1 MKIARKLAKCTEGM
15 GWPNPK
21 VVSASMFLNII
32 VLSKIAIIM
41 MYIICI
47 YPQTC
52 DYLFLKRMH
61 LILIY
66 ILPTTI
72 AILYVAQSYSCA
84 EMNNLFI

>member
-15 GWPNPK
+15 GWLNPK

-41 MYIICI
+41 MCIICI
-47 YPQTC
+47 YHQTC

-61 LILIY
+61 LVLIY
-66 ILPTTI
+66 IPPIFCYTLYPCITN
-72 AILYVAQSYSCA
+72 AILYVA
-84 EMNNLFI
+84 

>member
-41 MYIICI
+41 MCIICI
-47 YPQTC
+47 YHQTC

-61 LILIY
+61 LVLIY
-66 ILPTTI
+66 IPPIFCYTLYSCI
-72 AILYVAQSYSCA
+72 ANAILYVA
-84 EMNNLFI
+84 

>member
-1 MKIARKLAKCTEGM
+1 MARKLAKCTEGI
-15 GWPNPK
+15 GRPNPK
-21 VVSASMFLNII
+21 VVFPSMFLNIT
-32 VLSKIAIIM
+32 VLSKIAIMM

-52 DYLFLKRMH
+52 DYLFLKRIH

-72 AILYVAQSYSCA
+72 STFYVAQSYA
-84 EMNNLFI
+84 YKEMNNLFI